1 MPMLTRAILRQCFL
15 VFITL
20 FVLGKTAN
28 TQVTANFSA
37 TPTSGCAPQI
47 VSFTDLSTGN
57 PTQWKW
63 DLGNGTI
70 SFLKNPSTTYL
81 TPGQFNVTLIIYD
94 ANGNSDTIT
103 KSQYISIFAIPVVNF
118 SATPLSGCVP
128 LAVQFTDLSAA
139 GGSAITAWLWDF
151 GDGNTGTTQNPAH
164 TYTSAGNYNVTLR
177 VTTAAGCLKT
187 LTKNNYILVSNP
199 VTANFTNTVPTGCS
213 LPVTITFTNTSTGS
227 GTLSYAWN
235 FGDGGTSNAQHPTH
249 VYNTA
254 GNFTVTLTV
263 TSSTGCSNTIVKT
276 SAVVINFIQASFTGP
291 LTVCVNEV
299 ASFTNTSSPAPTSV
313 LWSFGD
319 GTNSVAINPA
329 KIYTT
334 PGTYTVKLVSYLNAC
349 ADSAIAS
356 IIVLPKPTVGF
367 SAVNRT
373 ACAPPLTV
381 TFVNTST
388 PGAVYAWDFG
398 DGGTS
403 TLQNP
408 SHTYTTYGSF
418 NVTLTVTN
426 LMGCSVSLTLNNYV
440 QVTAPIVT
448 INNLPQ
454 SGCAPL
460 TWTFSSSV
468 NSPDPVVGY
477 FWDLGDGAT
486 STLQNPTHTYPV
498 GSYNIKLVITTAG
511 GCKDSVTITAGIAAD
526 QKPNANLSATPRDV
540 CANTDVFF
548 TDLSTGSVTRWL
560 WDFGDGGTSTIQ
572 NPIHQYDDTGLFTI
586 RLIVWNNNCAD
597 TVIFTNYIHISPPIA
612 VFVSSFA
619 CAAPY
624 IITFSDRSIG
634 ADEWLWD
641 FGDGTTSTLQNMT
654 HTYAGTGIYFIK
666 LIVKNNISGCT
677 DETIHGIQIVD
688 EVANFNATDTVLCRN
703 NSTIFTAIG
712 NTPGTITGYTWNFG
726 DGQSGSGASVAH
738 TYTNA
743 GLYTVRLI
751 ITDISGCKDTLIKNQ
766 YIRINGPTAAFTIPN
781 GGNCLN
787 SLVTFIDNSTSD
799 GINPIT
805 TWIWNYGDGVTET
818 LSSPP
823 FTHFYSVSGS
833 YNVTLKTIDALGC
846 TDSTL
851 NTHIIVISQPVAGF
865 NRSDTIACPG
875 RTISFT
881 NTSTGP
887 NLTYLWNF
895 GDGNISTATN
905 PTHVYTNE
913 ATYIVSLK
921 ITDQYGCEDVI
932 NKNVQI
938 APPHASF
945 TVSDTISTCP
955 PLIATFTNTS
965 INAFGVATWDF
976 GDGSTSTATSPI
988 HIYNNPGTYLAKLY
1002 IAGPGNNC
1010 YDTVFKQITISGP
1023 TGTFTYNPFIGCS
1036 PLTVNFSVSAVNTQS
1051 FIWDYN
1057 DGSTFFTTDS
1067 TVSHTYTIP
1076 GTYIPKIIL
1085 IDQGGCQVPVQGLD
1099 TINVYG
1105 VKAKFGY
1112 DGLPRCDMG
1121 IIQFSDSSVIND
1133 ATVIYKWEFGDGG
1146 TSTLQNPTHF
1156 YAAAG
1161 QYTPRLI
1168 VLTGRGCT
1176 DTTTMPLPVKIV
1188 ASPQAD
1194 FTNALSGCTPVSGN
1208 FNAFLSVPD
1217 TSAITWNW
1225 SLGNG
1230 NSSTL
1235 QTPPAQTYT
1244 TAQVYNV
1251 KLIATN
1257 STGCKDTV
1265 NKSFEVYPIP
1275 VIDASANIQICRGT
1289 PTAINAT
1296 GGATYVWSPAAGLSC
1311 TTCPNPMASPAFTQ
1325 KYMVTGSSIYGCSN
1339 IDSLSI
1345 TVIQPFV
1352 MDSKKDDTICVGSTV
1367 RLFATGANSYQWSPS
1382 AGLSSTTSSL
1392 PVAAPK
1398 TTTRYMV
1405 VGSDAYG
1412 CFKDTGYATIKVY
1425 PIPQVDAGKDIHM
1438 KNGAQPLII
1447 TPTLSPDV
1455 TWTQWLNAPG
1465 IVSTNGSSLTVKPKE
1480 TTEYTIEV
1488 RNRGGCKSTDRLTVF
1503 VLCDGANVF
1512 IPNTFSPNGSG
1523 ANDIFYPRGSGIF
1536 KIKLLRIFNRWGEVV
1551 FEKMNFLPN
1560 DPTAGWD
1567 GTVKGQKVNS
1577 DVYVYTAE
1585 LLCEN
1590 NTSLIVN
1597 GNIALLR

>member
-1 MPMLTRAILRQCFL
+1 M
-15 VFITL
+15 
-20 FVLGKTAN
+20 
-28 TQVTANFSA
+28 
-37 TPTSGCAPQI
+37 
-47 VSFTDLSTGN
+47 
-57 PTQWKW
+57 
-63 DLGNGTI
+63 
-70 SFLKNPSTTYL
+70 
-81 TPGQFNVTLIIYD
+81 
-94 ANGNSDTIT
+94 
-103 KSQYISIFAIPVVNF
+103 
-118 SATPLSGCVP
+118 
-128 LAVQFTDLSAA
+128 
-139 GGSAITAWLWDF
+139 
-151 GDGNTGTTQNPAH
+151 
-164 TYTSAGNYNVTLR
+164 
-177 VTTAAGCLKT
+177 
-187 LTKNNYILVSNP
+187 
-199 VTANFTNTVPTGCS
+199 
-213 LPVTITFTNTSTGS
+213 
-227 GTLSYAWN
+227 
-235 FGDGGTSNAQHPTH
+235 
-249 VYNTA
+249 
-254 GNFTVTLTV
+254 
-263 TSSTGCSNTIVKT
+263 
-276 SAVVINFIQASFTGP
+276 
-291 LTVCVNEV
+291 
-299 ASFTNTSSPAPTSV
+299 
-313 LWSFGD
+313 
-319 GTNSVAINPA
+319 
-329 KIYTT
+329 
-334 PGTYTVKLVSYLNAC
+334 
-349 ADSAIAS
+349 
-356 IIVLPKPTVGF
+356 
-367 SAVNRT
+367 
-373 ACAPPLTV
+373 
-381 TFVNTST
+381 
-388 PGAVYAWDFG
+388 
-398 DGGTS
+398 
-403 TLQNP
+403 
-408 SHTYTTYGSF
+408 
-418 NVTLTVTN
+418 
-426 LMGCSVSLTLNNYV
+426 
-440 QVTAPIVT
+440 
-448 INNLPQ
+448 
-454 SGCAPL
+454 
-460 TWTFSSSV
+460 
-468 NSPDPVVGY
+468 
-477 FWDLGDGAT
+477 
-486 STLQNPTHTYPV
+486 
-498 GSYNIKLVITTAG
+498 
-511 GCKDSVTITAGIAAD
+511 
-526 QKPNANLSATPRDV
+526 
-540 CANTDVFF
+540 
-548 TDLSTGSVTRWL
+548 
-560 WDFGDGGTSTIQ
+560 
-572 NPIHQYDDTGLFTI
+572 
-586 RLIVWNNNCAD
+586 
-597 TVIFTNYIHISPPIA
+597 
-612 VFVSSFA
+612 
-619 CAAPY
+619 
-624 IITFSDRSIG
+624 
-634 ADEWLWD
+634 
-641 FGDGTTSTLQNMT
+641 
-654 HTYAGTGIYFIK
+654 
-666 LIVKNNISGCT
+666 
-677 DETIHGIQIVD
+677 
-688 EVANFNATDTVLCRN
+688 
-703 NSTIFTAIG
+703 
-712 NTPGTITGYTWNFG
+712 
-726 DGQSGSGASVAH
+726 
-738 TYTNA
+738 
-743 GLYTVRLI
+743 
-751 ITDISGCKDTLIKNQ
+751 
-766 YIRINGPTAAFTIPN
+766 
-781 GGNCLN
+781 
-787 SLVTFIDNSTSD
+787 
-799 GINPIT
+799 
-805 TWIWNYGDGVTET
+805 
-818 LSSPP
+818 
-823 FTHFYSVSGS
+823 
-833 YNVTLKTIDALGC
+833 
-846 TDSTL
+846 
-851 NTHIIVISQPVAGF
+851 
-865 NRSDTIACPG
+865 
-875 RTISFT
+875 
-881 NTSTGP
+881 
-887 NLTYLWNF
+887 
-895 GDGNISTATN
+895 
-905 PTHVYTNE
+905 
-913 ATYIVSLK
+913 
-921 ITDQYGCEDVI
+921 
-932 NKNVQI
+932 
-938 APPHASF
+938 
-945 TVSDTISTCP
+945 
-955 PLIATFTNTS
+955 
-965 INAFGVATWDF
+965 ATWDF

-1146 TSTLQNPTHF
+1146 TSALQNPTHF

-1194 FTNALSGCTPVSGN
+1194 FTNALSGCTPVTGN

-1235 QTPPAQTYT
+1235 QSPPAQTYT

-1480 TTEYTIEV
+1480 TTEYTVEV
-1488 RNRGGCKSTDRLTVF
+1488 RNPGGCKSTDRLTVF